1 MDLYDFPEL
10 YDALR
15 AADDETQALIREVLA
30 AVFPGGVRSLMDP
43 ACGPGNWLAPFAAPG
58 VHLAGNDLSERMVAL
73 AREKL
78 PDAEILHGDM
88 RDLRFTTG
96 PFDVALEAAGTAC
109 MLREASDFEALL
121 ATVES
126 HVRPG
131 GLVLLTI
138 FFPEPDQEA
147 PRPRVVYR
155 LGPVDVQ
162 PAGRGWITYETV
174 AWSDETRHERMR
186 RTVRQEGVAGAPPS
200 LVDEFDLRIWRGAD
214 FLSAVA
220 RTRHLTAWRAW
231 RLVDNRECALRDDD
245 LVGETLVA
253 LRRD

>member
-15 AADDETQALIREVLA
+15 AADHETQALIREVLA
-30 AVFPGGVRSLMDP
+30 EVFPGGVRSVMDP

-58 VHLAGNDLSERMVAL
+58 VRLAGNDLSARMVAL
-73 AREKL
+73 ARAKL

-88 RDLRFTTG
+88 RDLRFETG

-109 MLREASDFEALL
+109 MLREANDFEALL
-121 ATVES
+121 AAVER

-147 PRPRVVYR
+147 PRPRVIYE
-155 LGPVDVQ
+155 LGPVDVR
-162 PAGRGWITYETV
+162 PRGRGWITYETI
-174 AWSDETRHERMR
+174 AWSDATRHERMR
-186 RTVRQEGVAGAPPS
+186 RTVRQQGVDGAPPA

-214 FLSAVA
+214 LLDAVA
-220 RTRHLTAWRAW
+220 RTRHLSAWRAW
-231 RLVDNRECALRDDD
+231 RLADNQPCALDD
-245 LVGETLVA
+245 LAGETLVA
-253 LRRD
+253 LRRA